1 MRMPFHSSQPLAKFL
16 GRLAGTSAMVCALG
30 VLSAPAQ
37 AAVTVD
43 SSPLIQRPTVPPNI
57 LLMLD
62 DSGSMA
68 WDVMPDY
75 GYLSDTS
82 ASGLASASVN
92 GVYYNPQTTYTAPP
106 MADGTYYPNASF
118 TNTWVNGFNQ
128 PDGTVNL
135 SRYDGS
141 QDSSRSGYSSSS
153 IAYIKSVSGS
163 SNTYSPTMVC
173 ASGDTGPLTSG
184 DNIGKCQKTSG
195 KTITYYAPNVPTC
208 DSGSTYTS
216 KSKLCTQSP
225 VSVFTY
231 TVQSATNSSSYTRY
245 YIASH
250 AGDCSAAGLSNCS
263 ESAADQQNAANWFA
277 YYHTRILM
285 AKSGL
290 MAAFSGLS
298 EKYRVGFGSIDGG
311 DSSKGNGNYANLPS
325 SRYKYADG
333 YNGGNN
339 YIAQVTPFG
348 DGSSSTDQK
357 NAFWTWVSKAT
368 ASGGTPLRQALTA
381 AGKYYQQAQPWS
393 AMSSDPPTTKG
404 AELACRQS
412 YTILTTDGFWNEK
425 DTNFS
430 TPGNADNTSM
440 GTAITGPNQASYKYV
455 AAAPYADGDSNT
467 LADVAFTYWSTDLRP
482 NSLNEVP
489 TSDDDPAF
497 WQHMVT
503 FTMGLGFTPTGISPS
518 GTTIEQVFN
527 WANGTYKP
535 TQSWINSFSWP
546 TPKADSINNI
556 ADLAHA
562 ALNSRGGFYS
572 ATSPTSF
579 SAGLADALKRA
590 TSRTGS
596 AASLSSNSTQLQT
609 GTVTYQATY
618 TTSKWTG
625 DLLAY
630 DVNSTTGAI
639 DTKSKWTASS
649 KLPAAADRNIYTTA
663 DGTTSIAF
671 KVGADGGLPKLSTAQ
686 LTALGAS
693 TTAQTDVINYLRGD
707 QTKEGTT
714 GAAFRKRES
723 LIGDIVSSQP
733 VYVGAP
739 SANQFLG
746 QTFTGTDT
754 FSTYA
759 SDNASRAGRL
769 YVASNDGYL
778 HAFDI
783 NGAETFAYLPGA
795 VIQYGG
801 PNGIADLTN
810 KSYGDSNTGSP
821 LHQYFND
828 GELAISDVYTASGWK
843 TVLVGTTGRGL
854 ARTVYALDVTDAT
867 KFKLLWERSANDG
880 NSDGN
885 SKYIGQMIG
894 KPVIAQTAAGKW
906 SVLMG
911 NGYNSAAGKAALLQF
926 ALTDGSMTVYSTT
939 DGTGLA
945 APAVWIGT
953 ATNGVSTA
961 AYGGDLDGN
970 VWSFDL
976 TDASSAG
983 TLLFTATSD
992 TAGKA
997 PQPITAGMLMGK
1009 SSAGDLWLFFGTGK
1023 YLTLSD
1029 LTDTSTQSWYGLII
1043 AKGTN
1048 SSSTP
1053 ITDQTTKTRAKLV
1066 QRAITSET
1074 SATVDTSGNLSKSGG
1089 RTVTTT
1095 DEAKSMTGLSGWY
1108 MDLLQPVTG
1117 GTTKAQ
1123 GERMVTPNQF
1133 QGSYLLGTTRIPN
1146 SDDPC
1151 NPAGTGWVMA
1161 VDPFTGTNPQTSFFD
1176 LNHDGKV
1183 DSSDYVNGKPS
1194 AGIGFN
1200 SLPNNPIFVGSSMLM
1215 SFDNGSNASIQTSGG
1230 GNNLTRIS
1238 WREMINQ

>member
-1 MRMPFHSSQPLAKFL
+1 MRMPFRSSPTFARFM
-16 GRLAGTSAMVCALG
+16 GRLASVSTMVCVLG
-30 VLSAPAQ
+30 VLSVPAQ

-75 GYLSDTS
+75 GYLSDSS
-82 ASGLASASVN
+82 ANGLSSASVN

-106 MADGTYYPNASF
+106 MADGKTSYPDASF
-118 TNTWVNGFNQ
+118 VNAWINGFNQ
-128 PDGTVNL
+128 STGTVNL

-141 QDSSRSGYSSSS
+141 NDSSRNGYSSSS
-153 IAYIKSVSGS
+153 IAYTTSVSGS

-184 DNIGKCQKTSG
+184 DNIGQCQKTSG
-195 KTITYYAPNVPTC
+195 SKVTYYAPNTPTC
-208 DSGSTYTS
+208 DSGSTYVSTT
-216 KSKLCTQSP
+216 KLCKQSP

-231 TVQSATNSSSYTRY
+231 TVQTSASPAKYTRY

-250 AGDCSAAGLSNCS
+250 AGDCKAANLSNCS
-263 ESAADQQNAANWFA
+263 ESAADQQNAANWFS

-311 DSSKGNGNYANLPS
+311 DSGNKNYKNLPGTPYS
-325 SRYKYADG
+325 YADG

-339 YIAQVTPFG
+339 YIAQVAPFG
-348 DGSSSTDQK
+348 TGSSSTDQK
-357 NAFWTWVSKAT
+357 NAFWNWVSKVK

-381 AGKYYQQAQPWS
+381 AGTYYQQSQPWS
-393 AMSSDPPTTKG
+393 AMSSDPANTKG

-412 YTILTTDGFWNEK
+412 YTILTTDGFWNEA
-425 DTNFS
+425 DTDFS
-430 TPGNADNTSM
+430 APGNADNTSM
-440 GTAITGPNQASYKYV
+440 KAAITGPNQASYQYV
-455 AAAPYADGDSNT
+455 AAAPYADSNSST
-467 LADVAFTYWSTDLRP
+467 LADVAFKFWSTDLRP

-503 FTMGLGFTPTGISPS
+503 FTMGLGFTPTGLTPADA
-518 GTTIEQVFN
+518 TIDQVAA

-535 TQSWINSFSWP
+535 TPDWIKSFSWP
-546 TPKADSINNI
+546 KPKADSINNI

-562 ALNSRGGFYS
+562 AINSRGGFYS

-630 DVNSTTGAI
+630 DVNSTNGTISA
-639 DTKSKWTASS
+639 KSNWTASS
-649 KLPAAADRNIYTTA
+649 KLPTAANRKIYTTA
-663 DGTTSIAF
+663 DGSTSIEF
-671 KVGADGGLPKLSTAQ
+671 KVSSDGTLPTLSSAQ

-693 TTAQTDVINYLRGD
+693 ATAQTDVINYLRGD
-707 QTKEGTT
+707 QSKEGTT
-714 GAAFRKRES
+714 ATSFRKRES

-733 VYVGAP
+733 VYVGTP
-739 SANQFLG
+739 SPNQFLG
-746 QTFTGTDT
+746 QTFTGSDT
-754 FSTYA
+754 FSKFA

-769 YVASNDGYL
+769 YVAANDGYL
-778 HAFDI
+778 HAFDAS
-783 NGAETFAYLPGA
+783 GAETFAYLPGA

-801 PNGIADLTN
+801 PNGVADLTN
-810 KSYGDSNTGSP
+810 RFYGDGNTGSP

-828 GELAISDVYTASGWK
+828 GELTVSDVYTSTGWK

-854 ARTVYALDVTDAT
+854 ARTVYALDVTDPT

-885 SKYIGQMIG
+885 SKYIGQMTG

-906 SVLMG
+906 SVVMG
-911 NGYNSAAGKAALLQF
+911 NGYNSAAGSAALLQF
-926 ALTDGSMTVYSTT
+926 ALNDGSMTVYTTT

-945 APAVWIGT
+945 APAVWIGN

-961 AYGGDLDGN
+961 AYAGDLDGN

-976 TDASSAG
+976 TNAGSAG
-983 TLLFTATSD
+983 SLLFTATSD
-992 TAGKA
+992 TAGKT
-997 PQPITAGMLMGK
+997 PQPIMGGMLIGK
-1009 SSAGDLWLFFGTGK
+1009 SPAGDLWLFFGTGK
-1023 YLTLSD
+1023 YLTAAD
-1029 LTDTSTQSWYGLII
+1029 LTDTTTQSWYGLII
-1043 AKGTN
+1043 AKGAT

-1066 QRAITSET
+1066 QRAITAET
-1074 SATVDTSGNLSKSGG
+1074 SATFDKGGNLTKSGG

-1095 DEAKSMTGLSGWY
+1095 SEAKSMTGLSGWY
-1108 MDLLQPVTG
+1108 MDLLQPVAD

-1123 GERMVTPNQF
+1123 GERIVTPNQF

-1151 NPAGTGWVMA
+1151 NPSGTGWVMA
-1161 VDPFTGTNPQTSFFD
+1161 VDPFTGTNPQASFFD
-1176 LNHDGKV
+1176 LNHDGSV
-1183 DSSDYVNGKPS
+1183 DTSDNVNGKPA

-1200 SLPNNPIFVGSSMLM
+1200 SLPNNPIFVGSAMLM

-1230 GNNLTRIS
+1230 GNNLIRVS